1 MKIEQILTLTL
12 ALLLAGAAHA
22 ADAIKIGSKNF
33 TEQFIVSEIYAQ
45 ALEKAGVK
53 VQRRFN
59 LGTTAIAHTA
69 LVSGEID
76 LYPEYTGTALADVV
90 KCDLSGSA
98 DEIYGTVK
106 KFYEQHFKVTL
117 LKSSNIDNGYAIMM
131 LPTTAEKYHLKTLT
145 DLGPASGKLVFGAE
159 AGYEDRKDGL
169 VGLKDV
175 YGIKFRDYKVL
186 AKLGLRYSALQ
197 SGDLDVSFG
206 FGTDWQIKDQ
216 GLVVMEDDRHLFP
229 PYYLVPFVRQD
240 AVAREPKIAEVL
252 DKVDPLLSSEKMREL
267 NAEVDRDEEEPE
279 DVAAK
284 FLADNGF

>member
-1 MKIEQILTLTL
+1 MNIKHVLTIGIAVL
-12 ALLLAGAAHA
+12 AAGVSHA
-22 ADAIKIGSKNF
+22 ADAVKIGSKNF

-45 ALEKAGVK
+45 ALEKAGVR
-53 VQRRFN
+53 VERRFN

-69 LVSGEID
+69 LLSGDID

-90 KCDLSGSA
+90 KGDLSGSA
-98 DEIYGTVK
+98 EDIYATVK
-106 KFYEQHFKVTL
+106 KYYEDHFKVTL

-131 LPTTAEKYHLKTLT
+131 LPATAQKYHLKTLT
-145 DLGPASGKLVFGAE
+145 DLGPVSDKLVFGAE

-169 VGLKDV
+169 IGLRDI
-175 YGIKFRDYKVL
+175 YGIKFKDYKVL

-216 GLVVMEDDRHLFP
+216 GLVVMEDNKHLFP

-240 AVAREPKIAEVL
+240 AVAKDPRIAEVL
-252 DKVDPLLSSEKMREL
+252 DKVDPLLTSERMREL
-267 NAEVDRDEEEPE
+267 NAEVDRDEEEPA

-284 FLADNGF
+284 FLSENGF

>member
-1 MKIEQILTLTL
+1 MNIKYVLTIGIAVL
-12 ALLLAGAAHA
+12 AAGVSHA
-22 ADAIKIGSKNF
+22 ADAVKIGSKNF

-45 ALEKAGVK
+45 ALEKAGVR
-53 VQRRFN
+53 VERRFN

-69 LVSGEID
+69 LLSGDID

-90 KCDLSGSA
+90 KGDLSGSA
-98 DEIYGTVK
+98 EDIYATVK
-106 KFYEQHFKVTL
+106 KYYEDHFKVTL

-131 LPTTAEKYHLKTLT
+131 LPATAQKYHLKTLS
-145 DLGPASGKLVFGAE
+145 DLGPVSDKLVFGAE

-169 VGLKDV
+169 IGLRDI
-175 YGIKFRDYKVL
+175 YGIKFKDYKVL

-216 GLVVMEDDRHLFP
+216 GLVVMEDNKHLFP

-240 AVAREPKIAEVL
+240 AVAKDPMIAKVL
-252 DKVDPLLSSEKMREL
+252 DKVDPLLTSERMREL
-267 NAEVDRDEEEPE
+267 NAEVDRDEEEPA

-284 FLADNGF
+284 FLSENGF